1 MDQKYRILL
10 KIEKEFNDFKVKA
23 TSNKSKNRIA
33 N

>member
-10 KIEKEFNDFKVKA
+10 KIEKEFNDFEVKA
-23 TSNKSKNRIA
+23 SFNKSKNRIT

>member
-10 KIEKEFNDFKVKA
+10 KIKKEFNDFKGKA
-23 TSNKSKNRIA
+23 SFNKPENRIT